1 MLTRFLEYADRYSML
16 PEGSR
21 ILAAVSGGADS
32 MCLLELLLEASKKRG
47 LAVEA
52 AHFNH
57 RLRGAEAD
65 RDEEFVSDWCRSR
78 GVQFRS
84 GSGDVTA
91 YAGGHGIG
99 IEEAARAMRY
109 GFLEKAADDIC
120 ASRIA
125 TAHNAD
131 DNAETMLLNLARGTG
146 LRGLCG
152 IPPVRGRIIRPLMCF
167 TRGEIEGYLSER
179 GIPHV
184 EDSTNSE
191 DICGRNRIRHAVMPV
206 LRELNG
212 DFSGAALRT
221 AELLRRDEDY
231 IASAARGFTDTL
243 DEPDRAD
250 ATCLAALP
258 YPVASRIVRM
268 MCGSGLSAEHVGAV
282 LRLCEAEKPS
292 AAVSLPGMIAE
303 REYEDI
309 VFRKPGGDPTS
320 FKPVELGEGDT
331 AEIPELHLRA
341 ICTGGLCE
349 EKIHK
354 SFTTFLFK
362 KAVLCGKIIIRP
374 RAPGDEIS
382 IHGRRGTKTLKK
394 LFIEERVPANKR
406 GLVPVLA
413 DGSGVL
419 AVAGM
424 GIDRRAYP
432 LPGDEII
439 KIILE
444 EKA

>member
-32 MCLLELLLEASKKRG
+32 MCLLELLLEASMKRG
-47 LAVEA
+47 LAVEV

-78 GVQFRS
+78 GVPFHS
-84 GSGDVTA
+84 ESGDVTA
-91 YAGGHGIG
+91 YARENGIG

-109 GFLEKAADDIC
+109 GFLEKTADDTC

-125 TAHNAD
+125 TAHNSD

-152 IPPVRGRIIRPLMCF
+152 IPPVRGRIVRPLMCF

-212 DFSGAALRT
+212 EFSGAALRT

-303 REYEDI
+303 REYGDI
-309 VFRKPGGDPTS
+309 VFRKPGSDPTS

-341 ICTGGLCE
+341 VCTGGLCE

>member
-32 MCLLELLLEASKKRG
+32 MCLLELLLDAAKRRG

-78 GVQFRS
+78 GVPFHS

-91 YAGGHGIG
+91 YARECGIG

-109 GFLEKAADDIC
+109 GFLEQTADEMC

-152 IPPVRGRIIRPLMCF
+152 IPPVRGRIVRPLMCF
-167 TRGEIEGYLSER
+167 PRREIEEFLSER

-191 DICGRNRIRHAVMPV
+191 DICGRNRIRHTVMPV
-206 LRELNG
+206 LCELNG
-212 DFSGAALRT
+212 DFSRTALRT

-231 IASAARGFTDTL
+231 IASAARGFVETL
-243 DEPDRAD
+243 EEPDRAD
-250 ATCLAALP
+250 AACLAALP

-292 AAVSLPGMIAE
+292 AAVSLPGMTAE
-303 REYEDI
+303 REYGDI
-309 VFRKPGGDPTS
+309 VFRTPGTDPTS
-320 FKPVELGEGDT
+320 FEPVVLSEGSA

-341 ICTGGLCE
+341 VCTGGLCE
-349 EKIHK
+349 EKINR

-362 KAVLCGKIIIRP
+362 KAVIYGRIIIRP

-382 IHGRRGTKTLKK
+382 IQGRRGTKTLKK

-406 GLVPVLA
+406 GLVPVIA
-413 DGSGVL
+413 DEAGVL

-432 LPGDEII
+432 LPGDEVI
-439 KIILE
+439 KITLE